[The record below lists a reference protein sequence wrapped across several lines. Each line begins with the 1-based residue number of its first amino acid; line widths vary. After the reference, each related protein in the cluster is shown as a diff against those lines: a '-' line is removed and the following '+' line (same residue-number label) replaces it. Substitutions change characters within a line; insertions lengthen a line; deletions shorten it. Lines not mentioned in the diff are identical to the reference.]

1 LVIKRYR
8 PWQRALWLVTGVLLL
23 VSSGYVLYAGGRS
36 SGRAECA
43 LVGVYKDRLDQAQQ
57 LARENAEL
65 RAQVATLERS
75 AQIEKAAYADVDQQL
90 KRLQGE
96 LLQLRE
102 ELAFYRGVV
111 NATEPGSGLKVQSL
125 TVQRQGPD
133 RVYHY
138 RLVLTQ
144 FSKSVK
150 VIEGTVDLSLV
161 GEQEGRS
168 VRLSLQDLSGEA
180 SQAVSFRFRNFQ
192 QVEGAF
198 TLPSG
203 FVPRQ
208 VLVRLNAKGSRRKK
222 VERAFDWHVATGAWD
237 T

>member
-1 LVIKRYR
+1 M
-8 PWQRALWLVTGVLLL
+8 TGVLLL
-23 VSSGYVLYAGGRS
+23 ASSGYFLYAWGQS
-36 SGRAECA
+36 SGSAECA
-43 LVGVYKDRLDQAQQ
+43 LVGVYKHRLEQAQQ
-57 LARENAEL
+57 LARENTDL
-65 RAQVATLERS
+65 RAQVATLERTG
-75 AQIEKAAYADVDQQL
+75 QIEKAAYADVDDQL

-111 NATEPGSGLKVQSL
+111 NATEPGSGLKAQSL
-125 TVQRQGPD
+125 TVQRQGPE
-133 RVYHY
+133 RVYRY

-144 FSKSVK
+144 FSKNVK

-161 GEQEGRS
+161 GEQEGRA

-180 SQAVSFRFRNFQ
+180 SKAIPFRLRNFQ

-208 VLVRLNAKGSRRKK
+208 VLVRLNAKGSRRQT
-222 VERAFDWHVATGAWD
+222 VERAFDWHAAAGAWD